1 MLKDC
6 CDYTAKPLCHIINLS
21 LVTTTVPSERKKA
34 RVIPLYKSGP
44 VYKPENYQPISILPF
59 LSKLLERAFQEHI
72 RDYLEGRSLI
82 SKFQFGYQPN
92 CPTEHATI
100 LLTDEIRFE
109 ANDEKLVTV
118 LFSDLSEA
126 FDTINHSVL
135 LNKLKAYGIDNEKLE
150 WFTSYLFSR
159 SQVFT
164 LITNDQMSFIS
175 IVESHKDQYLRFYCF
190 SYHDTLEKSEVLM
203 DTDDTIIHDAHSD
216 INVIEKVLHEEMSY
230 RVHYLY
236 QNELTLNL
244 KK

>member
-1 MLKDC
+1 MYQYQMLKDC

-92 CPTEHATI
+92 CPTEQATI

-109 ANDEKLVTV
+109 ANDEKLVAV

-150 WFTSYLFSR
+150 CFASYLFSR

-164 LITNDQMSFIS
+164 LITNDQTIYSGIPQGSILALLLFLIS
-175 IVESHKDQYLRFYCF
+175 
-190 SYHDTLEKSEVLM
+190 
-203 DTDDTIIHDAHSD
+203 
-216 INVIEKVLHEEMSY
+216 
-230 RVHYLY
+230 
-236 QNELTLNL
+236 
-244 KK
+244 